1 MLLAVAAVFLASS
14 SQVATAQIAPASLQ
28 GDDVA
33 QPVDVVVILD
43 DSGSMATC
51 WPWPQGQPPFFPP
64 CASPSP
70 NQPSD
75 PLELRYSAA
84 RLLVQLADAEDRVA
98 VIRFDTVAEG
108 VGLMGDLQPVGDGDN
123 RRRLVDSLQPPDDY
137 FRRGY
142 TRIDLG
148 LQLAMDLL
156 ASARQTGRNQY
167 ILLLTD
173 GEPTHPAGP
182 DGIKADIAAQVD
194 VLRSNGVLTFP
205 VVLCNASAGCS
216 GDFLRA
222 VRRLRRQRSRQRR
235 RSAAHFQRN
244 RGPDE
249 AGPLGHYRTGQRAS
263 TGYPRAARR
272 AQYVIRHAARRP
284 AEPCPG

>member
-1 MLLAVAAVFLASS
+1 MTRSPKASVSWAIS
-14 SQVATAQIAPASLQ
+14 SL
-28 GDDVA
+28 
-33 QPVDVVVILD
+33 
-43 DSGSMATC
+43 
-51 WPWPQGQPPFFPP
+51 
-64 CASPSP
+64 
-70 NQPSD
+70 
-75 PLELRYSAA
+75 
-84 RLLVQLADAEDRVA
+84 
-98 VIRFDTVAEG
+98 
-108 VGLMGDLQPVGDGDN
+108 GDGDN

-137 FRRGY
+137 FRRA

-182 DGIKADIAAQVD
+182 DGIKVDIAAQVD
-194 VLRSNGVLTFP
+194 VLRGNGVLTFP

-216 GDFLRA
+216 GDFLREQFA
-222 VRRLRRQRSRQRR
+222 DFGVSEAASAEDLLRIFSGIAAQMKPDRSVITG
-235 RSAAHFQRN
+235 
-244 RGPDE
+244 RGN
-249 AGPLGHYRTGQRAS
+249 AS

-272 AQYVIRHAARRP
+272 ARLCHSSPRRP

>member
-1 MLLAVAAVFLASS
+1 MKRRTNTIAYLRAGAGLALFLAVAAVLLAYSVLHAAAP
-14 SQVATAQIAPASLQ
+14 SQITQAPLLD
-28 GDDVA
+28 DDVA
-33 QPVDVVVILD
+33 QPIDVVVILD

-51 WPWPQGQPPFFPP
+51 WPWPQGQPPFYPP

-98 VIRFDTVAEG
+98 VIRFDTAAEG
-108 VGLMGDLQPVGDGDN
+108 VGLMGDLQPVGDDEN
-123 RRRLVDSLQPPDDY
+123 RRRLVESLQPPDDY

-156 ASARQTGRNQY
+156 ASVRQEGRNQH
-167 ILLLTD
+167 ILLLSD

-182 DGIKADIAAQVD
+182 DVIKADITAQVA
-194 VLRSNGVLTFP
+194 T
-205 VVLCNASAGCS
+205 
-216 GDFLRA
+216 
-222 VRRLRRQRSRQRR
+222 
-235 RSAAHFQRN
+235 
-244 RGPDE
+244 
-249 AGPLGHYRTGQRAS
+249 
-263 TGYPRAARR
+263 
-272 AQYVIRHAARRP
+272 
-284 AEPCPG
+284 